1 MEQKHDIS
9 VKLQAFQK
17 SLCDYSKELMRLFE
31 WRHASNRN
39 NQRE

>member
-17 SLCDYSKELMRLFE
+17 SLCDYSNGVMRVIE
-31 WRHASNRN
+31 TANTNSRIII
-39 NQRE
+39 